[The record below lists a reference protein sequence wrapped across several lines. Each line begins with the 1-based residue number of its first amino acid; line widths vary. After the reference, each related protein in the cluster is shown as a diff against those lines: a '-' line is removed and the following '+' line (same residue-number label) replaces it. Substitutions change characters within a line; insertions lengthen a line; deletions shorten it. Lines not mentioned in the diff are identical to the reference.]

1 MTDAE
6 IDRLYPFQVVLPAAM
21 YSGHN
26 FRLAI
31 AYSGPS
37 LAPRGH
43 VTMRGSEWLYVFCF
57 SKRDEAEALRV
68 VHRVDFEAGGL
79 GVERREHHTYAGPDA
94 SHDERPLAGGA
105 HR

>member
-1 MTDAE
+1 MDDDE
-6 IDRLYPFQVVLPAAM
+6 IDRMFPHQVVLPAAM

-43 VTMRGSEWLYVFCF
+43 VTMRGGEWLYVFCY
-57 SKRDEAEALRV
+57 SNRNDAETLRAKFGGEWFKGGNIGI
-68 VHRVDFEAGGL
+68 VDTCTAPTKLKNFAP
-79 GVERREHHTYAGPDA
+79 R
-94 SHDERPLAGGA
+94 
-105 HR
+105 